1 MLPERSERAVVGVP
15 ASLGWTSS
23 SRRQHRATVGSCCR
37 SSCRSTAMLAPNS
50 IVFEDKE
57 LTMFSFT
64 QLEQLSLKILRS
76 RAWAMR
82 DQVGADRL
90 PPVPQNNEAIVM
102 WILDTQTAISR
113 VVGQE
118 YTIYDF
124 GYPKHGLPTV
134 DGSFFDPQ
142 PAMGELPHEY
152 PPARRAKRA
161 PLPCP
166 QARNVRRYATSVRQF
181 QVRTPPPTRRWSA
194 PSTRLPP
201 LATLPRKGRAA
212 PASSERPLSACIAC
226 KRGGCCRAPALEAAF
241 SAFAPN
247 ASCFC
252 MGLSRARSR
261 LRVPRTRQ
269 LHASRPR

>member
-1 MLPERSERAVVGVP
+1 
-15 ASLGWTSS
+15 
-23 SRRQHRATVGSCCR
+23 
-37 SSCRSTAMLAPNS
+37 
-50 IVFEDKE
+50 
-57 LTMFSFT
+57 MFSFT

-194 PSTRLPP
+194 PSTRLLP

-226 KRGGCCRAPALEAAF
+226 KRGGAAGRLPWRQRSAHSRPMHRAFAWVFRARALGSACRARG
-241 SAFAPN
+241 
-247 ASCFC
+247 SC
-252 MGLSRARSR
+252 MLPG
-261 LRVPRTRQ
+261 PDE
-269 LHASRPR
+269 

>member
-1 MLPERSERAVVGVP
+1 
-15 ASLGWTSS
+15 
-23 SRRQHRATVGSCCR
+23 
-37 SSCRSTAMLAPNS
+37 MLAPNS

-142 PAMGELPHEY
+142 PAMGELTLSCPMRTHQRAE
-152 PPARRAKRA
+152 PSALLSPVRRQGTCADTRRACANSRCA
-161 PLPCP
+161 H
-166 QARNVRRYATSVRQF
+166 RRR
-181 QVRTPPPTRRWSA
+181 PGDGRRLQRGYRRSQ
-194 PSTRLPP
+194 RCQG
-201 LATLPRKGRAA
+201 KGA
-212 PASSERPLSACIAC
+212 
-226 KRGGCCRAPALEAAF
+226 
-241 SAFAPN
+241 
-247 ASCFC
+247 
-252 MGLSRARSR
+252 R
-261 LRVPRTRQ
+261 LRH
-269 LHASRPR
+269 LLSGL